1 MRKTLGFG
9 NLFRSVSLVVS
20 SLQNL
25 GFVCRQA
32 TVVNACFMDGVFDV
46 ARSYLIGC
54 LQAWFDSCCGAMRMF

>member
-1 MRKTLGFG
+1 MGFG

-25 GFVCRQA
+25 EFVCGQA
-32 TVVNACFMDGVFDV
+32 AVVNTCFTDGVFDV

-54 LQAWFDSCCGAMRMF
+54 LQACVD